1 MDIEERKGKMTASLQ
16 ENVAYMNGRLAV
28 DASFDLVYRVIRIG
42 EREAF
47 ILLTASVRTS

>member
-28 DASFDLVYRVIRIG
+28 DASFDRRKRGLYL
-42 EREAF
+42 F
-47 ILLTASVRTS
+47 Y